1 MIFLFPRT
9 PSAEKRL
16 DVSRP
21 SYRSCGKQTEARSL
35 TSLIVSSA
43 PPIAGFAERDLV
55 TFAVSAKA
63 GAAVALPSSGGRGL
77 KRTGCCRIHGQGI
90 VVLPSP
96 GGRGSKHPALFLNP
110 TRNVSPPSRAAA
122 QVALGCCQST
132 KTSTASKSTP
142 PQPKPLGSKTLKLEA
157 EVGGT

>member
-1 MIFLFPRT
+1 MIFPFPRT

-43 PPIAGFAERDLV
+43 PPIAGFAERDFV

-77 KRTGCCRIHGQGI
+77 KQPLQWKKLAHDHYADALKLSA
-90 VVLPSP
+90 VLSWWLVAHQF
-96 GGRGSKHPALFLNP
+96 GA
-110 TRNVSPPSRAAA
+110 SPP
-122 QVALGCCQST
+122 
-132 KTSTASKSTP
+132 
-142 PQPKPLGSKTLKLEA
+142 EA
-157 EVGGT
+157 EEV